1 MTAKT
6 RYFVLTAFAILIGG
20 LTTGLVASYMGGLP
34 VALTRGAGPDDL
46 AFVPPD
52 AVAVAYA
59 DVQQVMASDALQRL
73 RRLHEAES
81 ANNPDA
87 STERH
92 DFEEKTGVNVERD
105 IDAVVAAMMPG
116 AAAGDHRP
124 LVLARGRFDQ
134 VRIEGLARE
143 HGGEVSDYQGV
154 RVVAHHGD
162 HDTMAVGFLAPG
174 VVAVGSLE
182 GVQAAVQAK
191 QSGRNVLSNTEMM
204 RLVSELDNANAWA
217 VGRFDA
223 VANTAGLPGELQQRV
238 PTLSWFSAAGN
249 LNGGVSGTFKA
260 EAKDEEAA
268 KNLRDMLRGVM
279 AMVKMQADNKPELRA
294 LADSLQLGGEGKT
307 VAVGFS
313 LPTQLFDVIEQLE
326 RQKQERRPAEAR

>member
-46 AFVPPD
+46 AYVPPD
-52 AVAVAYA
+52 AQAIAYA
-59 DVQQVMASDALQRL
+59 DVQQVMASEALQRL
-73 RRLHEAES
+73 RRLHE
-81 ANNPDA
+81 NNPSNAPDA
-87 STERH
+87 TSRH

-105 IDAVVAAMMPG
+105 IDAVVAAMLPG
-116 AAAGDHRP
+116 GTADDHRP

-154 RVVAHHGD
+154 RVIAHRGD
-162 HDTMAVGFLAPG
+162 DDTMAVGFLAPG

-223 VANTAGLPGELQQRV
+223 VAHTAGLPGELQQRV

-249 LNGGVSGTFKA
+249 VNVGLSGTFKA
-260 EAKDEEAA
+260 EAKDDEAA
-268 KNLRDMLRGVM
+268 KNMRDMLRGVM
-279 AMVKMQADNKPELRA
+279 AMVKLQADNKPELRA
-294 LADSLQLGGEGKT
+294 LVDSLQLGGEGKT
-307 VAVGFS
+307 VAVGFTV
-313 LPTQLFDVIEQLE
+313 PAELFDVIEQLE
-326 RQKQERRPAEAR
+326 RQKQERRPADAR

>member
-46 AFVPPD
+46 AYVPPD
-52 AVAVAYA
+52 AQAVAYA
-59 DVQQVMASDALQRL
+59 DVQQVMASEALQRL
-73 RRLHEAES
+73 RRLHDS
-81 ANNPDA
+81 DPSNKPG
-87 STERH
+87 STDRH

-105 IDAVVAAMMPG
+105 IDAVVAAMLPG
-116 AAAGDHRP
+116 GSVDDHRP

-154 RVVAHHGD
+154 RVIAHRGD
-162 HDTMAVGFLAPG
+162 NETMAVGFLAPG

-223 VANTAGLPGELQQRV
+223 VAHTAGLPGELQQRV

-249 LNGGVSGTFKA
+249 VNGGLSGTFKA
-260 EAKDEEAA
+260 EAKDDEAA

-279 AMVKMQADNKPELRA
+279 AMVKLQADNKPELRA
-294 LADSLQLGGEGKT
+294 LVDSLQLGGEGRT
-307 VAVGFS
+307 VAVGFTV
-313 LPTQLFDVIEQLE
+313 PAQLFDVIEQLE
-326 RQKQERRPAEAR
+326 RQKQERRPADAR

>member
-59 DVQQVMASDALQRL
+59 DVQQVLASDALQRL
-73 RRLHEAES
+73 RRLHES
-81 ANNPDA
+81 DTSQNHD
-87 STERH
+87 TERH

-143 HGGEVSDYQGV
+143 HGGEVSDYQGI
-154 RVVAHHGD
+154 RVITHHGD

-182 GVQAAVQAK
+182 GVQGAVQAK

-249 LNGGVSGTFKA
+249 LNGGLSGTFKA
-260 EAKDEEAA
+260 EAKDDEAA

-279 AMVKMQADNKPELRA
+279 AMVKLQADSKPELKA
-294 LADSLQLGGEGKT
+294 LVDSLQLGGEGKT
-307 VAVGFS
+307 VAVGFQV
-313 LPTQLFDVIEQLE
+313 PAQLFDVIEQLE
-326 RQKQERRPAEAR
+326 RQKQERRPADAR